1 MKEEILNL
9 FFNDG
14 FSQKQIANKLDI
26 SKGYISQIVTKDKRY
41 PQFKKEKLITSKKKH
56 NKQIQSITKE
66 KRKQIQFNYLVDDL
80 VLRTMHNQASAE
92 LSKGK
97 HLTNES
103 YRRWNYSAYKY
114 NPSKK
119 RYEFNE
125 ELGRSYDI
133 PKYIKER

>member
-14 FSQKQIANKLDI
+14 LSQKQIANKLNL
-26 SKGYISQIVTKDKRY
+26 SKGYISQIVTKDERY
-41 PQFKKEKLITSKKKH
+41 SQFKKEKLINSKKRH
-56 NKQIQSITKE
+56 NKQIQAITKE
-66 KRKQIQFNYLVDDL
+66 KRKQIQFSYAVDDL
-80 VLRTMHNQASAE
+80 VLRTRHNQASIE
-92 LSKGK
+92 LSKRK
-97 HLTNES
+97 YLTNES

-119 RYEFNE
+119 RYEFDK
-125 ELGRSYDI
+125 ELGRSYDV

>member
-1 MKEEILNL
+1 MKKEILNL
-9 FFNDG
+9 FFNESL
-14 FSQKQIANKLDI
+14 SQKEIANKLNV
-26 SKGYISQIVTKDKRY
+26 SKGYISQIVTKDQRY

-56 NKQIQSITKE
+56 NKQIQNITKE
-66 KRKQIQFNYLVDDL
+66 KRKQIQFNYSVDDL
-80 VLRTMHNQASAE
+80 ILKNMHNQASAE
-92 LSKGK
+92 LSKGN

-103 YRRWNYSAYKY
+103 YRKWNYSAYKY

>member
-1 MKEEILNL
+1 MKKEILNL

-14 FSQKQIANKLDI
+14 LSQKQIANKLNV
-26 SKGYISQIVTKDKRY
+26 SKGYISQIVTKDERY

-56 NKQIQSITKE
+56 NKQIQNITKE
-66 KRKQIQFNYLVDDL
+66 KRKQIQFNYSVDDL
-80 VLRTMHNQASAE
+80 ILKNIHNQASVE
-92 LSKGK
+92 LSKGN
-97 HLTNES
+97 HLTNEN
-103 YRRWNYSAYKY
+103 YRKWNYSAYKY

-125 ELGRSYDI
+125 ELGRSYDV